1 MSGLQ
6 GYPSPVAKR
15 VSKPKAAVEKVVA
28 RPEAG
33 ISVPA
38 PVPMSDVLGQERSIE
53 VLQSALRSERVHHA
67 WIFHG
72 PAGVGKFTLALSF
85 AATLLDPT
93 SSGGLSGFVE
103 PEEGSRTQLLLK
115 AGTHPDLQIVVK
127 ELAKFHESSQV
138 RDRKLLNIPVEV
150 IEKFL
155 IEPATKSAVT
165 TNSSGARAR
174 RVFIVDEAEL
184 IRPDGQNQILKTLE
198 EPPAGTVIILVT
210 SQEERLLPTIRSRCQ
225 RIGLGLLPPDA
236 MNSWMKKHAADVS
249 GAEKEWLLEFAQG
262 APGVVEAAKK
272 AGLYAWHQTLSPMLA
287 QMMKGKYVLEFS
299 AAAHQLLETYSTTW
313 VDDHENASKEAAN
326 RAGSNWLFRIVSD
339 VLRKQLRTAKSAS
352 VIEPTLDAIQ
362 LVREAEIQLAS
373 NVQQASAL
381 DSMGAEIANVF
392 ALSTVRS

>member
-1 MSGLQ
+1 M
-6 GYPSPVAKR
+6 AKR
-15 VSKPKAAVEKVVA
+15 VSKPRVEKVIA
-28 RPEAG
+28 RPEVTG
-33 ISVPA
+33 IAIPA
-38 PVPMSDVLGQERSIE
+38 PVQMSDVLGQDRAVE

-72 PAGVGKFTLALSF
+72 PTGVGKFTLALSF

-103 PEEGSRTQLLLK
+103 PEVGSRTQQLLQ

-127 ELAKFHESSQV
+127 ELAKFHHDSQV

-155 IEPATKSAVT
+155 IEPATKSA
-165 TNSSGARAR
+165 SSSNAITARAQ

-184 IRPDGQNQILKTLE
+184 IRTDGQNQILKTLE

-236 MNSWMKKHAADVS
+236 MNAWMKKNASDVT
-249 GAEKEWLLEFAQG
+249 GPEKEWLLEFSQG
-262 APGVVEAAKK
+262 APGVVAAARQ
-272 AGLYAWHQTLSPMLA
+272 AGLYAWHQTMLPLLQ
-287 QMMKGKYVLEFS
+287 QMMKGKYILEFS
-299 AAAHQLLETYSTTW
+299 AAAHQLLDTYSTTW

-326 RAGSNWLFRIVSD
+326 RAGANWLFRIVSD
-339 VLRKQLRTAKSAS
+339 VLRKQLRAAKAHSQ
-352 VIEPTLDAIQ
+352 IESTLVAIQ
-362 LVREAEIQLAS
+362 LVRDAEMQLAS
-373 NVQQASAL
+373 NVQQAAAL
-381 DSMGAEIANVF
+381 DSMGAEIANAF
-392 ALSTVRS
+392 AMAELARGRA

>member
-1 MSGLQ
+1 M
-6 GYPSPVAKR
+6 AKR
-15 VSKPKAAVEKVVA
+15 VSKPRVEKVIA
-28 RPEAG
+28 RPEVTG
-33 ISVPA
+33 IAIPA
-38 PVPMSDVLGQERSIE
+38 PVPMSDVLGQERAVE

-72 PAGVGKFTLALSF
+72 PTGVGKFTLALSF

-103 PEEGSRTQLLLK
+103 PEVGSRTQQLLQ

-127 ELAKFHESSQV
+127 ELAKFHHDSQV

-155 IEPATKSAVT
+155 IEPATKSA
-165 TNSSGARAR
+165 SSSNAITARAQ

-184 IRPDGQNQILKTLE
+184 IRTDGQNQILKTLE

-236 MNSWMKKHAADVS
+236 MNAWMKKNASDVT
-249 GAEKEWLLEFAQG
+249 GPEKEWLLEFSQG
-262 APGVVEAAKK
+262 APGVVAAARQ
-272 AGLYAWHQTLSPMLA
+272 AGLYAWHQTMLPLLQ
-287 QMMKGKYVLEFS
+287 QMMKGKYILEFS
-299 AAAHQLLETYSTTW
+299 AAAHQLLDTYSTTW

-326 RAGSNWLFRIVSD
+326 RAGANWLFRIVSD
-339 VLRKQLRTAKSAS
+339 VLRKQLRNAKAHSQ
-352 VIEPTLDAIQ
+352 IESTLVAIQ
-362 LVREAEIQLAS
+362 LVRDAEMQLAS
-373 NVQQASAL
+373 NVQQAAAL
-381 DSMGAEIANVF
+381 DSMGAEIANAF
-392 ALSTVRS
+392 AMAELARGRA